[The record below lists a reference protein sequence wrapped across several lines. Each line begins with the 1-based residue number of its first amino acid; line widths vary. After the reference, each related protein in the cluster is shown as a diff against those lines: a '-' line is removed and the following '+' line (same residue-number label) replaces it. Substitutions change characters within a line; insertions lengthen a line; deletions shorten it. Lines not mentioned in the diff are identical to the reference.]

1 MTNHSEITKY
11 NSLNDIRLKKRR
23 YARKLMPMMPRFRLY
38 GTRFSQNLKSCH
50 AMRVLASD
58 CRVCCRWEQEH
69 STVHCWLGNFTGDSN
84 LGRDESYTVLGKGK
98 MPWKRYFSVIQKGIK
113 TKKGRRC
120 DPNTLLTL
128 NLIL

>member
-84 LGRDESYTVLGKGK
+84 LGRDESYTVLGKERCLG
-98 MPWKRYFSVIQKGIK
+98 KRYFSVIQKGIK